1 MPAIHVL
8 RVVLSVA
15 LLFVTGS
22 CGLTRASQDVRASK
36 AIDSSKQMPD
46 GKRWTTTNLNVDLV
60 ESYCYEDT
68 EPNCRRYGRLYS
80 WQSARRG
87 CQALGDGWRLPT
99 NDEWFQLAQRF
110 GGIRNES
117 AEAGR
122 AAYVALSPG
131 GSSGFNA
138 FLGGGRAP
146 DGREYSRLE
155 AHGFY
160 WTASETGSTTAW
172 FYNFGKGQSSL
183 GRHEDGEKQRAFSVR
198 CVRDTRP
205 WHASAIR

>member
-1 MPAIHVL
+1 MRIPAIHVH
-8 RVVLSVA
+8 RVVLGVTIM
-15 LLFVTGS
+15 FVSGS
-22 CGLTRASQDVRASK
+22 CATRQPIHNVGATE
-36 AIDSSKQMPD
+36 AIDSSERMPD
-46 GKRWTTTNLNVDLV
+46 GKEWTTSNLNLHLT
-60 ESYCYEDT
+60 ESYCYEGL

-99 NDEWFQLAQRF
+99 NDDWFQLAQRF
-110 GGIRNES
+110 GGIRGEF

-122 AAYVALSPG
+122 AAYVALSRG

-138 FLGGGRAP
+138 LLGGGRAP
-146 DGREYSRLE
+146 DGGDYSRLE

-160 WTASETGSTTAW
+160 WTASETSSTTAW

-183 GRHEDGEKQRAFSVR
+183 GRHEDGEKGRAFSVR
-198 CVRDTRP
+198 CVRDT
-205 WHASAIR
+205 